1 MTHNK
6 NKKSLIIGRIHAKW
20 CGHCKTLDP
29 KWKKMVGNI
38 KNGVKNGKYRK
49 YPHIEDMESDSISQG
64 KLKKFNNENKEYFGG
79 NEISYDGFPTL
90 FKVEGGKIEY
100 YGGEREPEH
109 MENWFMQNN
118 ENNNGIDNGKILNK
132 YYSQL
137 SKNMGLQQGGRNRHY
152 KKTHKN
158 RTRKNCTRK
167 NRTYKNRIGK

>member
-1 MTHNK
+1 MTHH
-6 NKKSLIIGRIHAKW
+6 KKPIIIGRIHAKW

-49 YPHIEDMESDSISQG
+49 DPDVVDMESHDISQG
-64 KLKKFNNENKEYFGG
+64 KLKKFNYDNKEYFGG
-79 NEISYDGFPTL
+79 NEISFDGFPTL
-90 FKVEGGKIEY
+90 FKVKDGKIEY
-100 YGGEREPEH
+100 YGGEREPAH
-109 MENWFMQNN
+109 MEKWFMQHN
-118 ENNNGIDNGKILNK
+118 ENNNGIDNVKILNK

-137 SKNMGLQQGGRNRHY
+137 SKNMGLHKGGRNRYY
-152 KKTHKN
+152 KKTHKT